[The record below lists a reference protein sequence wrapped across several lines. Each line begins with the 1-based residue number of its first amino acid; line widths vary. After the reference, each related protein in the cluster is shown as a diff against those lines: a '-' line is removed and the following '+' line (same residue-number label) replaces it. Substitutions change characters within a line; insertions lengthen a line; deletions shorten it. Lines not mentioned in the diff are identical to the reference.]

1 MRNFFIFGG
10 KDSRDYGV
18 YITGTGVYNAPLKS
32 YDTITVP
39 GRSGDLVM
47 ANHRFENT
55 ELTYPAFIYAN
66 FKMAISQFKSA
77 MLSADGYQRLE
88 DSYNTDEYRKALYA
102 GEMEVEARQ
111 QQDAGSFEI
120 VFNCDP
126 RRFLK
131 IGENVQTISSGGSIS
146 NPTLFPSKPLI
157 KVTGY
162 GTLYVGGQQI
172 VISQHFTSVNID
184 CEMMDCYSG
193 TSNANSYV
201 TMQGNYFPE
210 LPPGN
215 TGITYSG
222 NITKVEITPRWWR
235 V

>member
-32 YDTITVP
+32 YDTIAVP

-47 ANHRFENT
+47 ANHRFENV

-66 FKMAISQFKSA
+66 FKTAISQFKSA

-88 DSYNTDEYRKALYA
+88 DSYNTEEYRKALYA
-102 GEMEVEARQ
+102 GEMEVEARP

-131 IGENVQTISSGGSIS
+131 SGDVSVTVANNKHID
-146 NPTLFPSKPLI
+146 NPTMFPAKPLI
-157 KVTGY
+157 RVTGY
-162 GTLYVGGQQI
+162 GTLYIGSQQI
-172 VISQHFTSVNID
+172 VIAQHFTYIDID

-201 TMQGNYFPE
+201 TMQGNDFPT
-210 LPPGN
+210 LPPGR

-222 NITKVEITPRWWR
+222 NITKVEITPKWWR
-235 V
+235 I